1 MRLYESIQKHL
12 KEYDEEQETNYKHFN
27 HVNDVWDYLGGSTS
41 EDDLMERI
49 SKVDPRKF
57 GRIYYDLHDDGNG
70 ATVIM
75 DYQSDNEDYYEKID
89 IYFNENIN

>member
-41 EDDLMERI
+41 EDDLNERI
-49 SKVDPRKF
+49 S
-57 GRIYYDLHDDGNG
+57 NG
-70 ATVIM
+70 TI
-75 DYQSDNEDYYEKID
+75 
-89 IYFNENIN
+89 